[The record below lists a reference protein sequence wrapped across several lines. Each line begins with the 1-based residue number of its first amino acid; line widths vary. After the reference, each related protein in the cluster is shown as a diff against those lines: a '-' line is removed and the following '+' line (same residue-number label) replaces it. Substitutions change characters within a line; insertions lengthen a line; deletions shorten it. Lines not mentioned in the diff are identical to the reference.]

1 MKKIL
6 FLCTGNS
13 CRSQMAEGWAK
24 ALLAGKVEAFS
35 AGTRPG
41 REVDPRAVKAMAEAG
56 LDISGQRPKSL
67 EIFKDKDFDLV
78 VTLCDKA
85 MPVPHKG
92 YAHQAANAHT
102 ACPAYWGKGRKM
114 HNGFD
119 DPATVA
125 GKGPS
130 EEEAMPHY
138 RRVRDEIKEFVLRLP
153 EILEQGEL
161 K

>member
-6 FLCTGNS
+6 FLCTGNC

-24 ALLAGKVEAFS
+24 ALLPGKVEAYS

-56 LDISGQRPKSL
+56 VDISAQKPKHL
-67 EIFKDKDFDLV
+67 EIFKDKEFDLV
-78 VTLCDKA
+78 VTLCD
-85 MPVPHKG
+85 
-92 YAHQAANAHT
+92 NAHET
-102 ACPAYWGKGRKM
+102 CPVYWGKARKI

-125 GKGPS
+125 GKGS
-130 EEEAMPHY
+130 AEEKAMPHY
-138 RRVRDEIKEFVLRLP
+138 RRVRDEIKNFMLRLP
-153 EILEQGEL
+153 EIIGKEN
-161 K
+161 